1 VKSFFP
7 ILFSVVLFR
16 LVSLAMAENEN
27 PYSVRAWTSED
38 GLPENKVVG
47 VAQTPDGY
55 LWVATQG
62 GLVRFDGV
70 RFQQFEA
77 ASTAGFVSRTMR
89 VLYLDRDDRLWLA
102 KEGGVLI
109 CIDGAS
115 VRALTP
121 KDGLPQLDF
130 NDGQRSL
137 AWEKDDSLW
146 ISYSRGTVVR
156 FREGHVDA
164 FSVKDG
170 LPTKGICYFCTDR
183 NGRLWFVKGGQIGV
197 FRGGKFVTLLDLS
210 PNYAMIA
217 PARAGGIWIC
227 ANHQVLKFSEGGS
240 TVALA
245 KLPASRSDLNVTAM
259 LEDREG
265 AVWVGTAFNGLFRCD
280 RNGVASVGTTYS
292 AISSLAEDLEGNLWV
307 GTLGGGLNCVQP
319 RVVSLIGTAAGL
331 PFEGV
336 YSVCRDASGALWAV
350 GQNGALARQ
359 QGEKWVTLTLDNKV
373 ADVHATCVAADS
385 TGTVW
390 IGTAQGTLYRWTNGQ
405 FLNFTFVDGVHKGG
419 VRSLLATASG
429 DLWIATDSA
438 NTSNS
443 LYRIRN
449 GNVRCFDL
457 PPGQRL
463 IRAMAEDVDGN
474 VWAGASDGL
483 LVRVTGETLVDETA
497 KFPRFSIRCLYGSR
511 AGGLWIGYAGFGVG
525 RLWGGRIT
533 RFTLEQGLPN
543 DYVSQILEDDRGG
556 IWFAG
561 NQGVFQVR
569 GQEFDEVG
577 AGHSAWLRPV
587 LYGHD
592 KGMPN
597 MQANFDYCPN
607 AARSADGQLIFSM
620 LTGLVQVQ
628 PDRVQL
634 NRLQPGV
641 IVERVVAD
649 GRLLAAYQ
657 TAGSPVVTNALVPM
671 ELDRRDEINEI
682 RLPAGVQQIQF
693 DFTALS
699 FVAPENVQFRYQL
712 EGLDQGW
719 VDAGDQRSAQ
729 YTHLPPGK
737 YRFKVIACN
746 NDRIWNQT
754 GVTLAVIQEPHIWE
768 TLWFKSLVAAA
779 TFGIISGAMAMVLR
793 RRHKLVVER
802 LEHQRALELERT
814 RIARDLHD
822 DLGVGLTEIGLLGD
836 LAGTSGEL
844 PQTSRERLEE
854 ITGRARTLAAS
865 LDEIVWAIN
874 PANDTS
880 QSLVDYF
887 FPYAQKLLGCA
898 GIRCRLEVIEPLPVG
913 SLNAEERHE
922 FFHAYKEALN
932 NVIRHSG
939 ASQVQVTISAA
950 EGNLLIRIADN
961 GRGLEEMAGKGA
973 RHGLAGMRERL
984 RLLGGRCD
992 ITGGAGSGTTVIF
1005 IIPVQPEL

>member
-1 VKSFFP
+1 MKSFFP
-7 ILFSVVLFR
+7 ILFSAVLFR
-16 LVSLAMAENEN
+16 LVSPAMAENEN

-89 VLYLDRDDRLWLA
+89 VLYLDGSDRLWLA
-102 KEGGVLI
+102 KEGGVLV
-109 CIDGAS
+109 CIDGAT
-115 VRALTP
+115 VRTLTP

-137 AWEKDDSLW
+137 AQEKDGSLW

-156 FREGHVDA
+156 FKDGHVDVFPA
-164 FSVKDG
+164 RDG
-170 LPTKGICYFCTDR
+170 LPTKGICFFCTDR
-183 NGRLWFVKGGQIGV
+183 DGQLWFVKGGQVGV
-197 FRGGKFVTLLDLS
+197 FRDGKFVTLLDLS
-210 PNYAMIA
+210 PNYARIA

-227 ANHQVLKFSEGGS
+227 VNHQVLKFNEGS
-240 TVALA
+240 RPVALA
-245 KLPASRSDLNVTAM
+245 ELPASRGDLNVTAM
-259 LEDREG
+259 LEDHEG

-280 RNGVASVGTTYS
+280 SNSVASVGTTYS

-319 RVVSLIGTAAGL
+319 RVISLIGTAEGL

-350 GQNGALARQ
+350 GQNGVLARQ
-359 QGEKWVTLTLDNKV
+359 QGAKWVTPTLDKE
-373 ADVHATCVAADS
+373 AAEVHATCVAADS

-405 FLNFTFVDGVHKGG
+405 FSNFTFADGVHKGS
-419 VRSLLATASG
+419 VRSLLTTASE

-474 VWAGASDGL
+474 FWAGASDGL

-497 KFPRFSIRCLYGSR
+497 KFPRFSIRCLHGSR
-511 AGGLWIGYAGFGVG
+511 DGSLWIGYAGFGVG
-525 RLWGGRIT
+525 CLRDGRMT
-533 RFTLEQGLPN
+533 RFTSDQGLPN
-543 DYVSQILEDDRGG
+543 DYVSQILEDDRGD

-569 GQEFDEVG
+569 RQEFDDVA
-577 AGHSAWLRPV
+577 AGRSAWLRPV
-587 LYGHD
+587 LYGHN

-607 AARSADGQLIFSM
+607 ASRPEGGQLIFSM

-634 NRLQPGV
+634 NRLEPDV

-649 GRLLAAYQ
+649 GQLLAAYQ
-657 TAGSPVVTNALVPM
+657 TSGSPVATNAPAPI
-671 ELDRRDEINEI
+671 ELDSVDKKNEI

-719 VDAGDQRSAQ
+719 VDAGTQRLAQ

-746 NDRIWNQT
+746 NDRIWNKT
-754 GVTLAVIQEPHIWE
+754 GVTLAVIQKPKIWE
-768 TLWFKSLVAAA
+768 TLWFKGLVAAA
-779 TFGIISGAMAMVLR
+779 TLWIISGAVAIVLR
-793 RRHKLVVER
+793 RRHQLVVER
-802 LEHQRALELERT
+802 LEHQRGLEFERT

-836 LAGTSGEL
+836 LAGASSEL

-898 GIRCRLEVIEPLPVG
+898 GIRCRFEVIEPLPAG
-913 SLNAEERHE
+913 DLNAEERHE

-932 NVIRHSG
+932 NIIRHSG
-939 ASQVQVTISAA
+939 ATQVQITISAGQ
-950 EGNLLIRIADN
+950 GNLLVRIADN
-961 GRGLEEMAGKGA
+961 GCGLEDTAGNGA
-973 RHGLAGMRERL
+973 HHGLAGMRERL
-984 RLLGGRCD
+984 LLLGGRCE
-992 ITGGAGSGTTVIF
+992 ITGTADKGTTVIF
-1005 IIPVQPEL
+1005 NIPVQPEL